1 MFCFLLRWLNFF
13 FLWKVEI
20 SYYYHQDLFYI
31 GQRSVNWRQE
41 TLYFFFL
48 TVTQTVFVFRETPSV
63 HGVVKNLMADKTN
76 RLNIQYVI
84 IATDQ
89 HTSAIVVVSV
99 TFV

>member
-1 MFCFLLRWLNFF
+1 M
-13 FLWKVEI
+13 
-20 SYYYHQDLFYI
+20 
-31 GQRSVNWRQE
+31 
-41 TLYFFFL
+41 
-48 TVTQTVFVFRETPSV
+48 TQTVFVFRETPSV